1 MRKDLGAKPYQFPM
15 PVLIVGSYDAE
26 GKANAMN
33 AAWGGIVD
41 DDEIIICMSS
51 HKTTD
56 NIMLKKAFTVS
67 MGTAE
72 QVAACD
78 YVGIVSAKDVP
89 DKLQKSG
96 LSPVKS
102 KTVDAPLF
110 QELPVALE
118 CELEKV
124 IDGEKYLGKIKNVSV
139 DEGVLA
145 EDGNIDMGKFH
156 PISFDPARHG
166 YYALGDR
173 LADAFKVG
181 ASLK

>member
-1 MRKDLGAKPYQFPM
+1 MRKDLGAKPYQFPQ
-15 PVLIVGSYDAE
+15 PVLIIGSYDAD

-41 DDEIIICMSS
+41 DDEIMICLSS
-51 HKTTD
+51 HKTTE

-72 QVAACD
+72 QVVACD
-78 YVGIVSAKDVP
+78 YVGIVSAKTEP
-89 DKLQKSG
+89 DKMKKSG
-96 LSPVKS
+96 LTPLKS

-110 QELPVALE
+110 EELPVALE

-139 DEGVLA
+139 DESVLA
-145 EDGNIDMGKFH
+145 DDGDVDMAKFH
-156 PISFDPARHG
+156 PIAFDIARHG
-166 YYALGDR
+166 YYTFGGR
-173 LADAFKVG
+173 IADAFKVG
-181 ASLK
+181 AKLK